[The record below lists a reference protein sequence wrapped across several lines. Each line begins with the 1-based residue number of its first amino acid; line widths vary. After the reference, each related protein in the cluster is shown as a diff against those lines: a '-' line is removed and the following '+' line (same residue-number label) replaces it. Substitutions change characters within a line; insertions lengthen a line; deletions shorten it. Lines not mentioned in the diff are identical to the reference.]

1 MSLLDRGNADILLYP
16 EIAVTDADGN
26 TRTKASDTPIPLRV
40 QLQPVGQSGTAARRA
55 EQDNEGYESEVVMR
69 MRLLRKDS
77 HIEIGAQS
85 KVLYE
90 GEIWSVFGDPRRFFN
105 SPRTTHWDYSLR
117 RA

>member
-55 EQDNEGYESEVVMR
+55 EQDNEGYESEEVMR
-69 MRLLRKDS
+69 MRLLRRDED
-77 HIEIGAQS
+77 IVVGAQAQ
-85 KVLYE
+85 VVYE
-90 GEIWSVFGDPRRFFN
+90 GETWSVFGKPRRYFN
-105 SPRTTHWDYSLR
+105 SSRTTHWDYSLR